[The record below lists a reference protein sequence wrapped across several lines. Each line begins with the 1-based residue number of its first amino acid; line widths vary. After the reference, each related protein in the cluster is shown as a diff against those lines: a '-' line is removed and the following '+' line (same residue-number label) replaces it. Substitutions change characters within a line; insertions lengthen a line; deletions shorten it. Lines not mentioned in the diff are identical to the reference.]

1 MDVLKSL
8 CVALSTYTAL
18 PMPQFDWDEKS
29 LGLSFCF
36 LPVAGVLIGLLLWLW
51 LRICWWCGTGI
62 VLRAAVC
69 TVIPLFVTGGI
80 HMDGFCDTVDALCS
94 HQEREKCLEI
104 MKDSRA
110 GAFAVIF
117 AGAYLLTNFGL
128 ASEVSGRPGVYC
140 LIFALSRAVS
150 VLSVT
155 GYRNARGEG
164 MLATFQKPAARK
176 LVRRVAWGWIAVC
189 ALCMDLADLYAGTG
203 ALLAAVIV
211 WNRYHAAA
219 LKRFGG
225 ITGDTSGFLVQ
236 TLELAMMAGMYAGQC
251 VEISGFILWRS
262 F

>member
-69 TVIPLFVTGGI
+69 TVIPLLVTGGI

-117 AGAYLLTNFGL
+117 AGVYLLTNFGL

-155 GYRNARGEG
+155 GYQNARGEG